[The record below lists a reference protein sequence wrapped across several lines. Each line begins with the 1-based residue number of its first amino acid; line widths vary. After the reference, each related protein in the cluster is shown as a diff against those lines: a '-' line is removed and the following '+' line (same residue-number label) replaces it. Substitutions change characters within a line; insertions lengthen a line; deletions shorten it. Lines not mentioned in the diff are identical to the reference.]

1 MATNNQDGPR
11 ERVLDAA
18 SRLFYEQGFH
28 ATGVNQVIDEAGVA
42 KASFYDHF
50 GSKENLGVAYLKQRH
65 RTWFTAL
72 QDRIGEYAQS
82 QDRLLAPFEFLEDW
96 VAEPDFRGCAFL
108 NIVSEFPNG
117 SHPIRDAAR
126 RHKDELR
133 ETFLELTHSALND
146 TLSDTE
152 IERIANELYLLF
164 EGAIIASQNFEATWP
179 AESAR
184 ATARALLDQHP

>member
-1 MATNNQDGPR
+1 MTAQDHDGPR
-11 ERVLDAA
+11 ERVLDVA

-65 RTWFTAL
+65 NMWFTAL
-72 QDRIGEYAQS
+72 QERIDEYTAP

-96 VAEPDFRGCAFL
+96 VAEPNFRGCAFL

-117 SHPIRDAAR
+117 EHPIRDAAR

-133 ETFLELTHSALND
+133 DTFLELTRSALD
-146 TLSDTE
+146 GPLSNTE
-152 IERIANELYLLF
+152 IGRIADELYLLF

-184 ATARALLDQHP
+184 ATAQALIDQAS